1 MSQQYNQGNAAGNPS
16 SVGPQLQDFFYARKA
31 ITEVAKEQYFTP
43 LASTTDM
50 PKHYGKR
57 IVRFVY
63 VPLLDDRNVN
73 DQGIDAAGAVIS
85 DGNLYGSSR
94 DIGKI
99 VGKFPVLSETGGK
112 VNRVGYVRKTIEGT
126 FQNYGFY
133 SEYTEDSVDFDT
145 DAELMTH
152 INRESLIGANQITE
166 DLLQVDLV
174 NNTGVTQ
181 YAGTATSAAT
191 ITKTDVVTYADL
203 VNLATTLDNNRCPKD
218 TKINVGTTNVDTRV
232 IPAARLLYAG
242 PKMKNT
248 FRKMTD
254 FFGNPAFIPTQQYA
268 AGTTPLKGEI
278 GQIDEFR
285 IIINPE
291 MMAWTGAGASAAAA
305 DGIHVTGGKVDVFP
319 LLVVGSES
327 FTTIGFQSDAKSV
340 KFKIIHKKP
349 GAETA
354 SVNHDPFGKTG
365 FMSIQWWYGFMAI
378 RPERLAVIKT
388 AGKL

>member
-1 MSQQYNQGNAAGNPS
+1 MQQYNQGNTPANPS
-16 SVGPQLQDFFYARKA
+16 TMGTQLQDFFYARKA
-31 ITEVAKEQYFTP
+31 LTEVAKEQYFTP

-50 PKHYGKR
+50 PMHYGKR
-57 IVRFVY
+57 IVRYVY

-73 DQGIDAAGAVIS
+73 DQGIDAAGVTS
-85 DGNLYGSSR
+85 VDGNLYGSSR
-94 DIGKI
+94 DVGKI
-99 VGKFPVLSETGGK
+99 VGKFPTLSETGGR
-112 VNRVGYVRKTIEGT
+112 VNRVGYTRKTIEGT
-126 FQNYGFY
+126 FQNYGFF
-133 SEYTEDSVDFDT
+133 SEYTEDSVNFDT

-174 NNTGVTQ
+174 NNAGVTQ
-181 YAGTATSAAT
+181 YAGDASSAAT
-191 ITKTDVVTYADL
+191 ITKKDVIDYAGL

-218 TKINVGTTNVDTRV
+218 TKINVGSTNVDTRV

-254 FFGNPAFIPTQQYA
+254 FFGNPAFIPVQQYA

-278 GQIDEFR
+278 GSIDEFR

-291 MMAWTGAGASAAAA
+291 MMAWQGVGAAGTLA
-305 DGIHVTGGKVDVFP
+305 DGVHVTGGKIDVFP
-319 LLVVGSES
+319 LLVIGSES

-349 GAETA
+349 GVETA
-354 SVNHDPFGKTG
+354 HASHDPYGKTG
-365 FMSIQWWYGFMAI
+365 FMSIQWWYGFMVI
-378 RPERLAVIKT
+378 RPERLAVVKT